1 MAVKKKAELGPKAK
15 LMKKNVDQLKRQAK
29 KLKVQ
34 NYSTKKKEQLVNS
47 IMMAEARAKRKP
59 GTKRKKAAPKSSAV
73 KSVSTRVT
81 MKGSRMKRM
90 VKKRGAMPDRVM
102 KNPARNATRR
112 PNKPMMA
119 DVAYAQFNDF
129 GYIELREASDL
140 LRLYSLGAIS
150 DLARDY
156 FTGPYGISIGFNNMS
171 GNVFLVDE
179 DFNVLMDAGGQ
190 LDLFISTPYSG
201 EEGFYDDLMEIY
213 NELHPEDQEYLDSL
227 K

>member
-1 MAVKKKAELGPKAK
+1 MAVKKKIELGPKAT

-59 GTKRKKAAPKSSAV
+59 GTKRKKAAPKASAV

-81 MKGSRMKRM
+81 MKGSGMKRM
-90 VKKRGAMPDRVM
+90 VKKRGAMPNRVM

-119 DVAYAQFNDF
+119 EYNGWSNYETWLCNLWYEETFYGLITEEYGDEVSYDQEYDVAQSIQYYLDDLIFS
-129 GYIELREASDL
+129 ELNAPTGFASDL
-140 LRLYSLGAIS
+140 VNAGLL
-150 DLARDY
+150 
-156 FTGPYGISIGFNNMS
+156 SIN
-171 GNVFLVDE
+171 
-179 DFNVLMDAGGQ
+179 
-190 LDLFISTPYSG
+190 YR
-201 EEGFYDDLMEIY
+201 EIA
-213 NELHPEDQEYLDSL
+213 NSVIDSIQG
-227 K
+227 

>member
-1 MAVKKKAELGPKAK
+1 MAAKKTTLGPKAT

-59 GTKRKKAAPKSSAV
+59 GTKRKKAAPKASAV

-81 MKGSRMKRM
+81 MKGSGMKRM
-90 VKKRGAMPDRVM
+90 VKKRGAMPNRVM

-119 DVAYAQFNDF
+119 EYN
-129 GYIELREASDL
+129 GWPNYETWLMNL
-140 LRLYSLGAIS
+140 WYG
-150 DLARDY
+150 DY
-156 FTGPYGISIGFNNMS
+156 FYSYVSEGIEDGWIDLETSRDPYELGNMLKDHVEELIESEGQVPSSGFVADLFNGAMRDINWYSIG
-171 GNVFLVDE
+171 
-179 DFNVLMDAGGQ
+179 
-190 LDLFISTPYSG
+190 
-201 EEGFYDDLMEIY
+201 
-213 NELHPEDQEYLDSL
+213 DSL
-227 K
+227 ISEL

>member
-59 GTKRKKAAPKSSAV
+59 GTKRKKAAPKASAV

-81 MKGSRMKRM
+81 MKGSGIKRM
-90 VKKRGAMPDRVM
+90 VKKRGAMPNRVM

-119 DVAYAQFNDF
+119 EYN
-129 GYIELREASDL
+129 GWPNYETWLMNL
-140 LRLYSLGAIS
+140 WYG
-150 DLARDY
+150 DY
-156 FTGPYGISIGFNNMS
+156 FYSYVSEGIEDGWIDLETSRDPYELGNMLKDHVEELIEMDGQVPSSGFVADLFNGAMRDINWYSIG
-171 GNVFLVDE
+171 
-179 DFNVLMDAGGQ
+179 
-190 LDLFISTPYSG
+190 
-201 EEGFYDDLMEIY
+201 
-213 NELHPEDQEYLDSL
+213 DSL
-227 K
+227 ISEL

>member
-59 GTKRKKAAPKSSAV
+59 GTKRKKAAPKASAV

-81 MKGSRMKRM
+81 MRGSGMKRKPM
-90 VKKRGAMPDRVM
+90 VRK
-102 KNPARNATRR
+102 PARNATRR

-119 DVAYAQFNDF
+119 EYNGWPNYETWLMNLWYGDYFYSYVSEGIEE
-129 GYIELREASDL
+129 GYIDLEMSRDPYELGNMLKDHVEELIESEGQVPSSGFVADL
-140 LRLYSLGAIS
+140 FNGAM
-150 DLARDY
+150 RDINWY
-156 FTGPYGISIGFNNMS
+156 SIG
-171 GNVFLVDE
+171 
-179 DFNVLMDAGGQ
+179 
-190 LDLFISTPYSG
+190 
-201 EEGFYDDLMEIY
+201 
-213 NELHPEDQEYLDSL
+213 DSL
-227 K
+227 ISEL